1 MCRTRNK
8 LQKGVAKLKKEKHKE
23 YVFLTA
29 HQKRKGFSDAEVAEI
44 LGITT
49 RTYQNK
55 VKGLSDFTLSEANK
69 LSKLLNQTK
78 EELFLT

>member
-29 HQKRKGFSDAEVAEI
+29 HQKRKGLSDAEVAEI
-44 LGITT
+44 LGIST

-55 VKGLSDFTLSEANK
+55 VKGLSDFTLSEAIK
-69 LSKLLNQTK
+69 LCETLEESKET
-78 EELFLT
+78 LFLT